1 MLNRR
6 HFHQLALL
14 PLASLVGVEACFQS
28 ARSPIPTEEREA
40 AWESIE
46 TTSGGRLGVAIFDS
60 ANGAWTG
67 HRIDERFPMCST
79 FKWLA
84 AAYVLHRVDR
94 GQEKLDRRIRYG
106 SDALLPW
113 SPETEKHADGSGMT
127 VAELCEAAIAMSDNT
142 AANLILKALGGPSA
156 LTHFLRTQGDTV
168 TRLDRWEPD
177 VNTSIPGDGR
187 DTSSPRAMATL
198 LRRWVL
204 EPTLSDGSRERLVQW
219 LRSTNTNTHRLAA
232 GLPTGWKLGSKT
244 GTGPYGTTNDVG
256 VYWPMGRAPIVAAVF
271 LTESEKSQENRE
283 DALARVARMVFTGMG
298 HGRE

>member
-106 SDALLPW
+106 SDEGQEFAAQVMEFVRYHCMQKSIELAEARGPFLAF
-113 SPETEKHADGSGMT
+113 SGSIYDS
-127 VAELCEAAIAMSDNT
+127 ERRLHPPT
-142 AANLILKALGGPSA
+142 AAAKG
-156 LTHFLRTQGDTV
+156 
-168 TRLDRWEPD
+168 
-177 VNTSIPGDGR
+177 
-187 DTSSPRAMATL
+187 
-198 LRRWVL
+198 
-204 EPTLSDGSRERLVQW
+204 
-219 LRSTNTNTHRLAA
+219 
-232 GLPTGWKLGSKT
+232 
-244 GTGPYGTTNDVG
+244 
-256 VYWPMGRAPIVAAVF
+256 AP
-271 LTESEKSQENRE
+271 
-283 DALARVARMVFTGMG
+283 
-298 HGRE
+298 